1 MNHIIVRWNAKVE
14 SFLVT
19 EAITAVW
26 LVSVVMFV
34 VALDVVGVF

>member
-1 MNHIIVRWNAKVE
+1 MNIERMNAKVE

-26 LVSVVMFV
+26 I
-34 VALDVVGVF
+34 VACVTFAVLLDVVGVF